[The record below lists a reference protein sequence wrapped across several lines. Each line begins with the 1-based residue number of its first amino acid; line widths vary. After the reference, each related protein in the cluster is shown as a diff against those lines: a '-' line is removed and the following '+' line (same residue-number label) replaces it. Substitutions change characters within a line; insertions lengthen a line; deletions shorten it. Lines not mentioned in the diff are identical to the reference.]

1 MNTRYLFVIAFLVVV
16 LASCKKE
23 PNPIK
28 EDPKTEIPDQ
38 EDSPKISYK
47 KINQKLKAA
56 DVNPMNL
63 DVNGDGVVDCSY
75 FMEYVFL
82 SGKVN
87 LYAGVNPVFGAA
99 TSANA
104 PNDNE
109 YLNMGIVHTFASIN
123 TIHKDLPYT
132 ADHSLLSDRIEEP
145 DGSKSYTGNWGNGQA
160 QMMSIRIPIQ
170 GKMHYA
176 WAQLKF
182 DKANEELLL
191 IDAAWNTIPEQEIK
205 AGAK

>member
-1 MNTRYLFVIAFLVVV
+1 MKTPCLLVIAFLVFV
-16 LASCKKE
+16 LSSCKKE
-23 PNPIK
+23 PTPIK

-38 EDSPKISYK
+38 EDSPTISYK

-63 DVNGDGVVDCSY
+63 DVNGDGLVDCSY
-75 FMEYVFL
+75 FMQHVFL
-82 SGKVN
+82 SGKVH
-87 LYAGVNPVFGAA
+87 LYAGVNPVFGSAN
-99 TSANA
+99 SANA
-104 PNDNE
+104 HNENE
-109 YLNMGIVHTFASIN
+109 YLNMGAVHTFSSTNPIY
-123 TIHKDLPYT
+123 KDLSWT
-132 ADHSLLSDRIEEP
+132 EDHSLLTDRIEEP
-145 DGSKSYTGNWGNGQA
+145 DGGKNYTGNWANGQA

-182 DKANEELLL
+182 DKANEELIL